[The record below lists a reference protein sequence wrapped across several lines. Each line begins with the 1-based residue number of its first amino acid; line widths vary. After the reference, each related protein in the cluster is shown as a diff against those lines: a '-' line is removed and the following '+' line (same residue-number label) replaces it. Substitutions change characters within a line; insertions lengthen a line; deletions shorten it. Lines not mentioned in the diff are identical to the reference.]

1 MTKSGSKIVSVVHIL
16 FHKAIIKILLP
27 YDNKILYTDDK
38 RHVSKEKHMTGHY
51 ENKEFRILSAIG
63 MILVVAG
70 HLGFNVFD
78 VGGLFPYYSFHVFI
92 FLFVSGYFYKK
103 EAEKGIGSYLAGKVV
118 SLLLPYYIF
127 NVVYGVLAAVLHHA
141 GFSIGQELS
150 FYSLVLA
157 PFDGGHQ
164 FMYQFPAWFVPVLFL
179 IEVINVCMRKVL
191 SLIRLNNE
199 WLIFSLCL
207 LAGILTVWLADGGH
221 VYGWYR
227 IPGRLLFMLPGYE
240 LGCLYRQKLERLDI
254 LPHAV
259 YFAAVMGIQLLIS
272 VFSGGLAFSAV
283 WVTSFA
289 NGPFIPYLTVITGI
303 AFWLRVARILQDIP
317 VLAGKLVT
325 IGRYTYS
332 IMMHHIFAFFLV
344 KTVFYWISRLTPLCQ
359 EFDAAMYFSEINF
372 VYLPGGA
379 EEAKWLYLFAGI
391 GLPLLFSFAVERLR
405 RD

>member
-1 MTKSGSKIVSVVHIL
+1 MT
-16 FHKAIIKILLP
+16 
-27 YDNKILYTDDK
+27 
-38 RHVSKEKHMTGHY
+38 EHY

-103 EAEKGIGSYLAGKVV
+103 EAESRIGSYLLGKVG

-207 LAGILTVWLADGGH
+207 LAGILTVWLAIGGH
-221 VYGWYR
+221 VYGWYK
-227 IPGRLLFMLPGYE
+227 IPGRLLFMLPGFE
-240 LGCLYRQKLERLDI
+240 LGCLYRQKLERLDT
-254 LPHAV
+254 LPNAV
-259 YFAAVMGIQLLIS
+259 YFAVVMGLQLLIS
-272 VFSGGLAFSAV
+272 IFAGGLAFSAV

-289 NGPFIPYLTVITGI
+289 SGPFVPYLTVITGI
-303 AFWLRVARILQDIP
+303 AFWLRVARILKDIP

-359 EFDAAMYFSEINF
+359 EFDASMYFSEINF

-379 EEAKWLYLFAGI
+379 EAAKWLYLFAGI
-391 GLPLLFSFAVERLR
+391 GLPLLFSFAVERLPVKSR
-405 RD
+405 T

>member
-1 MTKSGSKIVSVVHIL
+1 
-16 FHKAIIKILLP
+16 
-27 YDNKILYTDDK
+27 
-38 RHVSKEKHMTGHY
+38 MTGHY

-103 EAEKGIGSYLAGKVV
+103 EAEKGIGSYLTGKVV

-127 NVVYGVLAAVLHHA
+127 NVVYGVLAAVLHYA

-191 SLIRLNNE
+191 SFIRLNNE

-221 VYGWYR
+221 V
-227 IPGRLLFMLPGYE
+227 
-240 LGCLYRQKLERLDI
+240 
-254 LPHAV
+254 
-259 YFAAVMGIQLLIS
+259 
-272 VFSGGLAFSAV
+272 
-283 WVTSFA
+283 
-289 NGPFIPYLTVITGI
+289 
-303 AFWLRVARILQDIP
+303 
-317 VLAGKLVT
+317 
-325 IGRYTYS
+325 
-332 IMMHHIFAFFLV
+332 
-344 KTVFYWISRLTPLCQ
+344 
-359 EFDAAMYFSEINF
+359 
-372 VYLPGGA
+372 
-379 EEAKWLYLFAGI
+379 
-391 GLPLLFSFAVERLR
+391 
-405 RD
+405 